1 MNHYVLLAKEAVE
14 TYIREGKIIS
24 SSPDLPKEFF
34 ETKSGVFITIE
45 KQGKLRGCIGTYLP
59 TEENIAKEIISN
71 AISAATEDYRF
82 NLIKEEELLYLSYTI
97 SILSKP
103 EQIKNLEELNPKKY
117 GIIVKTFSV
126 VEPQKTKKA
135 GLLLPDLKGVDSV
148 KKQISIACQKA
159 GINPSKEKIV
169 IYRFIVKKFQ

>member
-82 NLIKEEELLYLSYTI
+82 TLIKEEELPHLSYTV
-97 SILSKP
+97 SILSNP
-103 EQIKNLEELNPKKY
+103 EQIRNLEELNPKKY
-117 GIIVKTFSV
+117 GIIIKTFSV
-126 VEPQKTKKA
+126 AEPQKTKKA
-135 GLLLPDLKGVDSV
+135 GHTRS
-148 KKQISIACQKA
+148 
-159 GINPSKEKIV
+159 
-169 IYRFIVKKFQ
+169 F

>member
-14 TYIREGKIIS
+14 TYIRKGKIIS
-24 SSPDLPKEFF
+24 SFPDLPKEFF

-45 KQGKLRGCIGTYLP
+45 KEGKLRGCIGTYLP

-82 NLIKEEELLYLSYTI
+82 NLIEEEELSYLSYTV

-103 EQIKNLEELNPKKY
+103 EQIKNLEGLDPKKY

-126 VEPQKTKKA
+126 TEPQKTEKA
-135 GLLLPDLKGVDSV
+135 GLLLPDLKGIDSV
-148 KKQISIACQKA
+148 KKQISIVCQKA
-159 GINPSKEKIV
+159 GINPSKEKV
-169 IYRFIVKKFQ
+169 LIYRFTVKKFQ

>member
-24 SSPDLPKEFF
+24 SFPDLPKEFF

-45 KQGKLRGCIGTYLP
+45 KEGKLRGCIGTYLP
-59 TEENIAKEIISN
+59 TEENIAKEVISN

-82 NLIKEEELLYLSYTI
+82 NLIKEEELPYLSYTV

-103 EQIKNLEELNPKKY
+103 EQIKSLERLDPKRY

-126 VEPQKTKKA
+126 TEPQKTEKA
-135 GLLLPDLKGVDSV
+135 GLLLPDLKGIDSV
-148 KKQISIACQKA
+148 KKQILIVCQKA
-159 GINPSKEKIV
+159 GINPSKEKV
-169 IYRFIVKKFQ
+169 LIYRFTVKKYK

>member
-1 MNHYVLLAKEAVE
+1 MNHYVLLAKKAVE
-14 TYIREGKIIS
+14 TYIREGKTIT
-24 SSPDLPKEFF
+24 SSPGLAKEFF

-82 NLIKEEELLYLSYTI
+82 NLIKEEELPYLSYTV
-97 SILSKP
+97 SILSNP
-103 EQIKNLEELNPKKY
+103 EQVKNLEGLDPKRY

-126 VEPQKTKKA
+126 TEPQKTKKA

-148 KKQISIACQKA
+148 KKQISITCQKA
-159 GINPSKEKIV
+159 GINPSKEKV
-169 IYRFIVKKFQ
+169 LIYRFTVKKFQ